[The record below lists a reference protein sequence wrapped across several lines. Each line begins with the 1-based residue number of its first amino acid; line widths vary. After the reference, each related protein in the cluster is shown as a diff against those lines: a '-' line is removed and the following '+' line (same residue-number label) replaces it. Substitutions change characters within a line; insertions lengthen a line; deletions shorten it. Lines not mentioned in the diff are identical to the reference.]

1 MLNFLCIIRMY
12 LACEGKHITKII
24 RREKASFKKVHK
36 FTYLV

>member
-12 LACEGKHITKII
+12 LACEGKYITKII
-24 RREKASFKKVHK
+24 KEKGSFKKVHK